1 MPSQVVAPG
10 LAWSRPGRPSR
21 ADALLIHAAAI
32 YDADIHER
40 CGHPFEVCGD
50 EANEGRFH
58 VEPVRCYATAATE
71 EYAERHKDELKD
83 ASYGLTTRLLAV
95 GEDAPADVLEYDP
108 QRARAEWLKQREKY
122 GLSSD

>member
-71 EYAERHKDELKD
+71 DYAETHKDVMTD
-83 ASYGLTTRLLAV
+83 ASWGLSTRLLAE
-95 GEDAPADVLEYDP
+95 GEDAPADPLVFDP
-108 QRARAEWLKQREKY
+108 ARAREAWLAQRAKY
-122 GLSSD
+122 GLT

>member
-83 ASYGLTTRLLAV
+83 ASYGLATRLIPA
-95 GEDAPADVLEYDP
+95 GEDMPDDPMVFDPA
-108 QRARAEWLKQREKY
+108 RAREAWLAQRKKY
-122 GLSSD
+122 GLPV

>member
-10 LAWSRPGRPSR
+10 LPWSRPGRPSR
-21 ADALLIHAAAI
+21 ADALLIHAVAV

-40 CGHPFEVCGD
+40 CGHPHDVCGD

-71 EYAERHKDELKD
+71 EYAETHKDVFKD
-83 ASYGLTTRLLAV
+83 ASYGLATRLV
-95 GEDAPADVLEYDP
+95 GEGEDMPADPLMYDP
-108 QRARAEWLKQREKY
+108 VRAREAWLAQRQKY
-122 GLSSD
+122 GLPT